1 MLYKVIFKKRP
12 TANKIKLHN
21 SLSNTYLL
29 DFAPYNEFA
38 KAKVALRKQ
47 LEKEYKHL
55 LKNNL
60 SFRQYIDHITHYI
73 NTSGKKLYA
82 KYLDRDAFIE
92 NSEVIEKDIVSRICK
107 LYDEFPTIIE
117 DCTNYLLSEG
127 KYIYDAFNEVGLL
140 KKIEKVCLKGLRSLR
155 VGQIEI
161 YVTFTLDEEAK
172 KIFNDVIVDDWGH
185 KIYCFQD
192 VELFED
198 DKPIFGSVTHE
209 DFYPDDFEVEEKEIW

>member
-1 MLYKVIFKKRP
+1 MLYKEIFEKRP

-55 LKNNL
+55 LKKNL

-73 NTSGKKLYA
+73 NTKGKKLYA
-82 KYLDRDAFIE
+82 KYLDENAFIE
-92 NSEVIEKDIVSRICK
+92 NSEVIEKDIVSRIYK

-140 KKIEKVCLKGLRSLR
+140 RKIEKVCLKGLRSLR
-155 VGQIEI
+155 IGQIEI

-185 KIYCFQD
+185 KIYCF
-192 VELFED
+192 
-198 DKPIFGSVTHE
+198 SRC
-209 DFYPDDFEVEEKEIW
+209 

>member
-1 MLYKVIFKKRP
+1 MLYKEIFEKRP

-21 SLSNTYLL
+21 SLSSTYLL

-60 SFRQYIDHITHYI
+60 SFRQYIDHITYYI
-73 NTSGKKLYA
+73 NTKGKKLYA
-82 KYLDRDAFIE
+82 KYLDENAFIE
-92 NSEVIEKDIVSRICK
+92 NSEVIEKDIVSRIYK

-192 VELFED
+192 VEFFED